1 MYPSPGLEARML
13 NGESE
18 QCIKSELKMCNKVRG
33 FHRAVRKFIAKIQMT
48 FPNCAD
54 INLCLHSYLF
64 PSQTELKVI
73 GHRNTYVPPKL
84 KVINNCVRRFSDR
97 YFKA

>member
-1 MYPSPGLEARML
+1 MENQSFH
-13 NGESE
+13 
-18 QCIKSELKMCNKVRG
+18 RG
-33 FHRAVRKFIAKIQMT
+33 FQKFIAKIQMI

-73 GHRNTYVPPKL
+73 GHHNTYVRPKL
-84 KVINNCVRRFSDR
+84 IGHFVRRFSDR
-97 YFKA
+97 YFIA

>member
-1 MYPSPGLEARML
+1 M
-13 NGESE
+13 
-18 QCIKSELKMCNKVRG
+18 KSELEMFNQVRG
-33 FHRAVRKFIAKIQMT
+33 FHCGFRKFIAKIQET

-73 GHRNTYVPPKL
+73 GYHIQMFDRNS
-84 KVINNCVRRFSDR
+84 N
-97 YFKA
+97 

>member
-1 MYPSPGLEARML
+1 MYPSPRLEARML

-18 QCIKSELKMCNKVRG
+18 MCNQVRG

-54 INLCLHSYLF
+54 INFIICVFIHTYFQAKLNSKSLVIAIHMSHPNSKSSTISHSEVDER
-64 PSQTELKVI
+64 TGDE
-73 GHRNTYVPPKL
+73 
-84 KVINNCVRRFSDR
+84 C
-97 YFKA
+97 